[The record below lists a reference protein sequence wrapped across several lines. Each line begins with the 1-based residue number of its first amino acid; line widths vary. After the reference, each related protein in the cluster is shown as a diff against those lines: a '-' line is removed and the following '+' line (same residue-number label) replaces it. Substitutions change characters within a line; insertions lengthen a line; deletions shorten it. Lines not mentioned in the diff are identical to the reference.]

1 MELFFQSF
9 TQNNNKV
16 TLVTYFS
23 LVWSK
28 VIGHND
34 ISLCHYSLPIHFDDL
49 GAYSQHFIFCV
60 TCEWLQKA
68 RVFVPDN
75 NFQSTVM

>member
-9 TQNNNKV
+9 TQNNYKV
-16 TLVTYFS
+16 TLVNYFC

-34 ISLCHYSLPIHFDDL
+34 ISLPIQFDDL
-49 GAYSQHFIFCV
+49 GAYSQHFIFCI
-60 TCEWLQKA
+60 TYQWLQKA
-68 RVFVPDN
+68 RVFVLDK